1 MKLNDF
7 TTVRWTRLFAFAG
20 YLLTLSVFS
29 PNALAATE
37 FKIIDLQHHFA
48 EDILPI
54 IQPLVG
60 SDGTATGMQNHL
72 IIRASPEKMIEIE
85 QIISTLDVE
94 RQNLKITVSHQN
106 NSQTNDD
113 NLVVSGRKRIGN
125 VTIGTNKYPRSAA
138 DGVQLDIESNQSSVR
153 SNGNQFINVM
163 DGERAFIRVG
173 QSVPYTQE
181 WVTLTRRYASIQH
194 TTEFVDISTGFSVRP
209 RSIGNQIELEI
220 TPRIAQLKQ
229 NRVIDFEELSTIV
242 RVNRGEWLDLG
253 GTMQQKDE
261 VSRTILSKQN
271 GQQSQGN
278 GLSIRVE

>member
-1 MKLNDF
+1 MKLHDI
-7 TTVRWTRLFAFAG
+7 TTSRWSWTLSLAG
-20 YLLTLSVFS
+20 YLFTLSLFS
-29 PNALAATE
+29 FNALAATE

-113 NLVVSGRKRIGN
+113 NLAVSGRKRIGN

-138 DGVQLDIESNQSSVR
+138 DGVQLDIENNQSSVR

-220 TPRIAQLKQ
+220 TPRIAQLNQ

-261 VSRTILSKQN
+261 VSRAILSKQN

>member
-1 MKLNDF
+1 MKLQNSI
-7 TTVRWTRLFAFAG
+7 VGKWLGALSQAG
-20 YLLTLSVFS
+20 YLLTLSLYS
-29 PNALAATE
+29 LNAFAATE

-85 QIISTLDVE
+85 QIIATLDVE

-106 NSQTNDD
+106 NLQTNND
-113 NLVVSGRKRIGN
+113 NAVVNGRKQIGN
-125 VTIGTNKYPRSAA
+125 VTIGTNKYPRNAT
-138 DGVQLDIESNQSSVR
+138 DGVQLDIENNQSSIR
-153 SNGNQFINVM
+153 RNGNQFINVM
-163 DGERAFIRVG
+163 DGEHAFIRVG

-181 WVTLTRRYASIQH
+181 WIILTQRYASIQR

-220 TPRIAQLKQ
+220 TPRIAQLNQSKY
-229 NRVIDFEELSTIV
+229 IDFEELSTIV

-261 VSRTILSKQN
+261 VSRAILSEQN
-271 GQQSQGN
+271 GRQSQSN
-278 GLSIRVE
+278 ALSIRVE